1 MNNRRLWLSNASK
14 WQICLLV
21 FSFLLVNGALILAV
35 ISMGSKF
42 DSKEFTFISN
52 QSNFNVSGYFT
63 YTGGQIFIALEPRPS
78 PKQNGKREFSFNLDY
93 VGFGTSGAV
102 TNIRGMHTL
111 DG

>member
-1 MNNRRLWLSNASK
+1 MDNRRLWLSNASK

-21 FSFLLVNGALILAV
+21 LSFLLVNGVLILAV

-52 QSNFNVSGYFT
+52 QSNFNISGYFT
-63 YTGGQIFIALEPRPS
+63 YTGGQIFIALEPKPN
-78 PKQNGKREFSFNLDY
+78 KQNGKREFSVNLDY

-102 TNIRGMHTL
+102 THIRGT
-111 DG
+111 

>member
-1 MNNRRLWLSNASK
+1 MDNRRLWLSNASK

-21 FSFLLVNGALILAV
+21 FGFLLVNGVLIVAS
-35 ISMGSKF
+35 ISMGSKY

-63 YTGGQIFIALEPRPS
+63 YTGGQIFIALEPKSNSQPIG
-78 PKQNGKREFSFNLDY
+78 NREFSVTLDY

-102 TNIRGMHTL
+102 TNIRGT
-111 DG
+111 

>member
-1 MNNRRLWLSNASK
+1 MDNRRLWLSNASK

-21 FSFLLVNGALILAV
+21 LGFLLVNGVVILAV

-42 DSKEFTFISN
+42 DSKEFNFISN

-63 YTGGQIFIALEPRPS
+63 YTGGQIFIALEPKPNL
-78 PKQNGKREFSFNLDY
+78 QQTGNQEFNVNLDY

-102 TNIRGMHTL
+102 TNIRGK
-111 DG
+111 